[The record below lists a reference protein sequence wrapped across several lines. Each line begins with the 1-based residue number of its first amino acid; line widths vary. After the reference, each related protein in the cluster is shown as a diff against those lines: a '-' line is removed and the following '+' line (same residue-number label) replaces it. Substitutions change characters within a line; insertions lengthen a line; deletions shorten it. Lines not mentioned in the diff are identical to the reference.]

1 MLHSHSYFTGDLS
14 FLIESSN
21 QTALKTANQAITM
34 QNNTTNLTHKRVL
47 GVAIPIVLAN
57 ATIPILGAVDTA
69 VVGQLG
75 LAVPIGAV
83 GIGAII
89 ITAIYWLFGF
99 LRMGTTGLTAQAI
112 GSGDKSETSALLVRG
127 IIIGLVAGL
136 ILIITQ
142 VPLFLGA
149 LQLSPASIEVE
160 GLAQKYLEIRV
171 YSAPAAIALFGITGW
186 LIAKEKTREVLLLQ
200 LALNGIN
207 IVLDLVFVLKLGWG
221 VEGVAI
227 ATLIAEWSGL
237 IFGLWLAREG
247 FNNGYWKNWVQIFDR
262 ARLVKMAKVNSD
274 IMIRSIL
281 LEIAFVSFLFL
292 GSSFDDATLAANQVL
307 IQFLNIT
314 AYALDGFAFAAE
326 ALVGQALGAKNR
338 QLFRKSVVMTSQWG
352 VGSVILMAL
361 AFFVFGNNIINIMTT
376 AEDVRAVSYVYLP
389 WMVLAPLAG
398 VAAWMLDGIFIGA
411 TRTADMRNMMFISF
425 CIYLI
430 ALALLLPAYG
440 NHGLWASLI
449 IFSIARGV
457 TLGFKYPALEGSIDL
472 K

>member
-1 MLHSHSYFTGDLS
+1 M
-14 FLIESSN
+14 
-21 QTALKTANQAITM
+21 
-34 QNNTTNLTHKRVL
+34 
-47 GVAIPIVLAN
+47 AIPIVLAN

-112 GSGDKSETSALLVRG
+112 GSGDKPETSALLVRG
-127 IIIGLVAGL
+127 VIIGFTAGL
-136 ILIITQ
+136 ILIIAQ
-142 VPLFLGA
+142 VPIFLGA
-149 LQLSPASIEVE
+149 LQLSPASMEVE
-160 GLAQKYLEIRV
+160 SLAQKYLQIRV

-186 LIAKEKTREVLLLQ
+186 LIAKEKTRAVLLLQ
-200 LALNGIN
+200 LVLNGIN
-207 IVLDLVFVLKLGWG
+207 IALDLVFVLKLGWG

-247 FNNGYWKNWVQIFDR
+247 FNNGYWKNWLQIFDR
-262 ARLVKMAKVNSD
+262 ARLMQMAKVNSD

-281 LEIAFVSFLFL
+281 LEISFVSFLFL

-338 QLFRKSVVMTSQWG
+338 PLFRRAVVMTSQWG
-352 VGSVILMAL
+352 LGSVILMAL
-361 AFFVFGNNIINIMTT
+361 AFFVFGNSIINIMTT
-376 AEDVRAVSYVYLP
+376 AQDVRTVGYEYLP
-389 WMVLAPLAG
+389 WMVIAPLAG
-398 VAAWMLDGIFIGA
+398 AAAWMLDGIFIGA

-430 ALALLLPAYG
+430 ALAILLPKYG

-449 IFSIARGV
+449 IFSLARGI
-457 TLGFKYPALEGSIDL
+457 TLGFKYPRLEASVGPN
-472 K
+472 

>member
-1 MLHSHSYFTGDLS
+1 M
-14 FLIESSN
+14 
-21 QTALKTANQAITM
+21 
-34 QNNTTNLTHKRVL
+34 
-47 GVAIPIVLAN
+47 AIPIVLAN

-112 GSGDKSETSALLVRG
+112 GSGDKPETPALLVRG
-127 IIIGLVAGL
+127 VIIGFTAGL
-136 ILIITQ
+136 ILIIAQ
-142 VPLFLGA
+142 VPIFLGA
-149 LQLSPASIEVE
+149 LQLSPASMEVE
-160 GLAQKYLEIRV
+160 SLAQKYLQIRV

-186 LIAKEKTREVLLLQ
+186 LIAKEKTRAVLLLQ
-200 LALNGIN
+200 LVLNGIN
-207 IVLDLVFVLKLGWG
+207 IALDLVFVLKLGWG

-247 FNNGYWKNWVQIFDR
+247 FNNGYWKNWLQIFDR
-262 ARLVKMAKVNSD
+262 VRLIQMAKVNSD

-281 LEIAFVSFLFL
+281 LEISFVSFLFL

-338 QLFRKSVVMTSQWG
+338 PLFRRAVIMTSQWG
-352 VGSVILMAL
+352 LGSVILMAL
-361 AFFVFGNNIINIMTT
+361 AFFVFGNSIINIMTT
-376 AEDVRAVSYVYLP
+376 AQDVRTVGYEYLP
-389 WMVLAPLAG
+389 WMVIAPLAG
-398 VAAWMLDGIFIGA
+398 AAAWMLDGIFIGA
-411 TRTADMRNMMFISF
+411 TRTADMRNMMFVSF

>member
-1 MLHSHSYFTGDLS
+1 MQTNSKGLS
-14 FLIESSN
+14 
-21 QTALKTANQAITM
+21 
-34 QNNTTNLTHKRVL
+34 HKRVL

-75 LAVPIGAV
+75 LAAPIGAV

-99 LRMGTTGLTAQAI
+99 LRMGTTGLAAQAI
-112 GSGDKSETSALLVRG
+112 GSGDKPETSALLVRG

-136 ILIITQ
+136 VLIIAQ
-142 VPLFLGA
+142 VPIFLGA
-149 LQLSPASIEVE
+149 LQLSPASMEVE
-160 GLAQKYLEIRV
+160 SLAQKYLQIRV

-207 IVLDLVFVLKLGWG
+207 ITLDLVFVLKLGWG

-247 FNNGYWKNWVQIFDR
+247 FNNGYWKNWIQIFDR
-262 ARLVKMAKVNSD
+262 VRLIQMAKVNSD

-281 LEIAFVSFLFL
+281 LEIGFVSFLFL

-338 QLFRKSVVMTSQWG
+338 PFFRRAVIMTSQWG
-352 VGSVILMAL
+352 LGSVILMAL
-361 AFFVFGNNIINIMTT
+361 AFFVFGNSIINVMTT
-376 AEDVRAVSYVYLP
+376 AEDVRVVSYEYLP
-389 WMVLAPLAG
+389 WMVAAPLAG

-430 ALALLLPAYG
+430 ALALLLPSYG

-457 TLGFKYPALEGSIDL
+457 TLGFKYPALEKSSGH
-472 K
+472 

>member
-1 MLHSHSYFTGDLS
+1 MQTNSIGLS
-14 FLIESSN
+14 
-21 QTALKTANQAITM
+21 
-34 QNNTTNLTHKRVL
+34 HKRVL

-127 IIIGLVAGL
+127 IIIGVVAGL
-136 ILIITQ
+136 ILIMTQ
-142 VPLFLGA
+142 VPVFLGA

-160 GLAQKYLEIRV
+160 DLAQKYLQIRV

-186 LIAKEKTREVLLLQ
+186 LIAKEKTRAVLLLQ
-200 LALNGIN
+200 LLLNGIN
-207 IVLDLVFVLKLGWG
+207 IILDLVFVLKLGWG

-237 IFGLWLAREG
+237 LFGLWLVREG
-247 FNNGYWKNWVQIFDR
+247 FNNSYWKNWAQIFDR
-262 ARLVKMAKVNSD
+262 GRLVQMAKVNGD

-281 LEIAFVSFLFL
+281 LEIGFVSFLFL
-292 GSSFDDATLAANQVL
+292 GSSFNDATLAANQIL
-307 IQFLNIT
+307 IQFLSIT
-314 AYALDGFAFAAE
+314 VHALDGFAFAAE
-326 ALVGQALGAKNR
+326 TLVGQALGSRNR
-338 QLFRKSVVMTSQWG
+338 ALFRRAVVMTSQWG
-352 VGSVILMAL
+352 LGTVILMAL
-361 AFFVFGNNIINIMTT
+361 AFFVFGNSIINIMTT
-376 AEDVRAVSYVYLP
+376 AQDVRTVSYEYLP
-389 WMVLAPLAG
+389 WMVVAPLAG

-425 CIYLI
+425 CVYLI
-430 ALALLLPAYG
+430 ALAILLPIYG

-457 TLGFKYPALEGSIDL
+457 TLGFKYPALEASAD
-472 K
+472 

>member
-1 MLHSHSYFTGDLS
+1 M
-14 FLIESSN
+14 
-21 QTALKTANQAITM
+21 
-34 QNNTTNLTHKRVL
+34 
-47 GVAIPIVLAN
+47 AIPIVLAN

-127 IIIGLVAGL
+127 IIIGVVAGL
-136 ILIITQ
+136 ILIMTQ
-142 VPLFLGA
+142 VPVFLGA

-160 GLAQKYLEIRV
+160 DLAQKYLQIRV

-186 LIAKEKTREVLLLQ
+186 LIAKEKTRAVLLLQ
-200 LALNGIN
+200 LVLNGIN

-237 IFGLWLAREG
+237 IFGLWLVREG
-247 FNNGYWKNWVQIFDR
+247 FNNSYWKNWAQIFDR
-262 ARLVKMAKVNSD
+262 VRLVQMAKVNGD

-281 LEIAFVSFLFL
+281 LEIGFVSFLFL
-292 GSSFDDATLAANQVL
+292 GSSFNDATLAANQIL
-307 IQFLNIT
+307 IQFLSIT
-314 AYALDGFAFAAE
+314 VHALDGFAFAAE
-326 ALVGQALGAKNR
+326 TLVGQALGAKNR
-338 QLFRKSVVMTSQWG
+338 PLFRRAVVMTSQWG
-352 VGSVILMAL
+352 LGTVILMAL
-361 AFFVFGNNIINIMTT
+361 SFFVFGNSIINIMTT
-376 AEDVRAVSYVYLP
+376 AEDVRTVSYEYLP
-389 WMVLAPLAG
+389 WMVAAPLAG

-425 CIYLI
+425 CVYLI
-430 ALALLLPAYG
+430 ALAILLPIYG

-457 TLGFKYPALEGSIDL
+457 TLGFKYPALEASADL

>member
-1 MLHSHSYFTGDLS
+1 MQTNSKDLS
-14 FLIESSN
+14 
-21 QTALKTANQAITM
+21 
-34 QNNTTNLTHKRVL
+34 HKRVL

-112 GSGDKSETSALLVRG
+112 GSGDKPETSALLVRG
-127 IIIGLVAGL
+127 VIIGFTAGL
-136 ILIITQ
+136 ILIIAQ
-142 VPLFLGA
+142 VPIFLGA
-149 LQLSPASIEVE
+149 LQLSPASMEVE
-160 GLAQKYLEIRV
+160 SLAQKYLQIRV

-186 LIAKEKTREVLLLQ
+186 LIAKEKTRAVLLLQ
-200 LALNGIN
+200 LVLNGIN
-207 IVLDLVFVLKLGWG
+207 IALDLVFVLKLGWG

-247 FNNGYWKNWVQIFDR
+247 FNNGYWKNWLQIFDR
-262 ARLVKMAKVNSD
+262 VRLIQMAKVNSD

-281 LEIAFVSFLFL
+281 LEISFVSFLFL

-338 QLFRKSVVMTSQWG
+338 PLFRRAVVMTSQWG
-352 VGSVILMAL
+352 LGSVILMAL
-361 AFFVFGNNIINIMTT
+361 AFFVFGNSIINIMTT
-376 AEDVRAVSYVYLP
+376 AQDVRTVGYEYLP
-389 WMVLAPLAG
+389 WMVIAPLDGA
-398 VAAWMLDGIFIGA
+398 AAWMLDGIFIGA

-430 ALALLLPAYG
+430 ALAILLPKYG

-449 IFSIARGV
+449 IFSLARGI
-457 TLGFKYPALEGSIDL
+457 TLGFKYPRLEASVGPN
-472 K
+472 

>member
-1 MLHSHSYFTGDLS
+1 M
-14 FLIESSN
+14 
-21 QTALKTANQAITM
+21 QTNSTS
-34 QNNTTNLTHKRVL
+34 LTHKRVL
-47 GVAIPIVLAN
+47 GVAVPIVLAN

-89 ITAIYWLFGF
+89 FTAIYWLFGF

-127 IIIGLVAGL
+127 IVIGLVAGL

-361 AFFVFGNNIINIMTT
+361 AFFVFGNSIINVMTT
-376 AEDVRAVSYVYLP
+376 AEDVRVVSYEYLP
-389 WMVLAPLAG
+389 WMVIAPMAG

-411 TRTADMRNMMFISF
+411 TRTADMRNMMFVSF

>member
-1 MLHSHSYFTGDLS
+1 M
-14 FLIESSN
+14 
-21 QTALKTANQAITM
+21 
-34 QNNTTNLTHKRVL
+34 
-47 GVAIPIVLAN
+47 AIPIVLAN

-99 LRMGTTGLTAQAI
+99 LRMGTTGLTAQAL

-127 IIIGLVAGL
+127 VLIGLVAGL
-136 ILIITQ
+136 VLIVAQ
-142 VPLFLGA
+142 VPLFFGA
-149 LQLSPASIEVE
+149 LQLSPASLEVE
-160 GLAQKYLEIRV
+160 DLAQKYLQIRV

-186 LIAKEKTREVLLLQ
+186 LIAKEKTRAVLLLQ

-207 IVLDLVFVLKLGWG
+207 IILDLVFVLKLGWG

-247 FNNGYWKNWVQIFDR
+247 FNNGYWKNWVQIFNR
-262 ARLVKMAKVNSD
+262 VRLVQMAKVNGD
-274 IMIRSIL
+274 IMVRSIM
-281 LEIAFVSFLFL
+281 LEIGFVSFLFL
-292 GSSFDDATLAANQVL
+292 GASFDDATLAANQIL
-307 IQFLNIT
+307 IQFLSI
-314 AYALDGFAFAAE
+314 AVHALDGFAFAAE
-326 ALVGQALGAKNR
+326 TLVGQALGAKNR
-338 QLFRKSVVMTSQWG
+338 PLFRRAVVMTSQWG
-352 VGSVILMAL
+352 LGSVALMAL
-361 AFFVFGNNIINIMTT
+361 VFFVFGNSIINIMTT
-376 AEDVRAVSYVYLP
+376 AEDVRAVSNEYLP
-389 WMVLAPLAG
+389 WIVLAPLAG

-425 CIYLI
+425 CVYLI
-430 ALALLLPAYG
+430 ALVLLLPSYG

-457 TLGFKYPALEGSIDL
+457 TLGFKYPALEASVEL

>member
-1 MLHSHSYFTGDLS
+1 
-14 FLIESSN
+14 
-21 QTALKTANQAITM
+21 M
-34 QNNTTNLTHKRVL
+34 QNNSTALSHKRVL

-127 IIIGLVAGL
+127 IIIGVVAGL
-136 ILIITQ
+136 ILIVTQ
-142 VPLFLGA
+142 VPVFLGA

-160 GLAQKYLEIRV
+160 DLAQKYLQIRV

-186 LIAKEKTREVLLLQ
+186 LIAKEKTRAVLLLQ
-200 LALNGIN
+200 LVLNGIN

-237 IFGLWLAREG
+237 IFGLWLVREG
-247 FNNGYWKNWVQIFDR
+247 FNNSYWKNWAQIFDR
-262 ARLVKMAKVNSD
+262 VRLVQMAKVNGD

-281 LEIAFVSFLFL
+281 LEIGFVSFLFL
-292 GSSFDDATLAANQVL
+292 GSSFNDATLAANQIL
-307 IQFLNIT
+307 IQFLSIT
-314 AYALDGFAFAAE
+314 VHALDGFAFAAE
-326 ALVGQALGAKNR
+326 TLVGQALGSKNR
-338 QLFRKSVVMTSQWG
+338 PLFRRAVVMTSQWG
-352 VGSVILMAL
+352 LGTVILMAL
-361 AFFVFGNNIINIMTT
+361 SFFVFGNSIINIMTT
-376 AEDVRAVSYVYLP
+376 AEDVRTVSYEYLP
-389 WMVLAPLAG
+389 WMVAAPLAG

-425 CIYLI
+425 CVYLI
-430 ALALLLPAYG
+430 ALAILLPIYG

-457 TLGFKYPALEGSIDL
+457 TLGFKYPALEASADL

>member
-1 MLHSHSYFTGDLS
+1 MQTNSIGLS
-14 FLIESSN
+14 
-21 QTALKTANQAITM
+21 
-34 QNNTTNLTHKRVL
+34 HKRVL

-112 GSGDKSETSALLVRG
+112 GSGEKSETSALLVRG
-127 IIIGLVAGL
+127 IIIGVVAGL
-136 ILIITQ
+136 ILIVTQ
-142 VPLFLGA
+142 VPVFLGA

-160 GLAQKYLEIRV
+160 DLAQKYLQIRV

-186 LIAKEKTREVLLLQ
+186 LIAKEKTRAVLLLQ
-200 LALNGIN
+200 LVLNGIN

-227 ATLIAEWSGL
+227 ATLIAEWSGF
-237 IFGLWLAREG
+237 IFGLWLVREG
-247 FNNGYWKNWVQIFDR
+247 FNNSYWKNWTQIFDR
-262 ARLVKMAKVNSD
+262 VRLMQMAKVNGD

-281 LEIAFVSFLFL
+281 LEIGFVSFLFL
-292 GSSFDDATLAANQVL
+292 GSSFNDATLAANQIL
-307 IQFLNIT
+307 IQFLSIT
-314 AYALDGFAFAAE
+314 VHALDGFAFAAE
-326 ALVGQALGAKNR
+326 TLVGQALGAKNR
-338 QLFRKSVVMTSQWG
+338 LLFRRAVVMTSQWG
-352 VGSVILMAL
+352 LGTVILMAL
-361 AFFVFGNNIINIMTT
+361 SFFVFGNSIINIMTT
-376 AEDVRAVSYVYLP
+376 AEDVRTVSYEYLP
-389 WMVLAPLAG
+389 WMVAAPLAG

-425 CIYLI
+425 CVYLI
-430 ALALLLPAYG
+430 ALAILLPIYG
-440 NHGLWASLI
+440 NHGLWGSLI

-457 TLGFKYPALEGSIDL
+457 TLGFKYPALEASADL

>member
-1 MLHSHSYFTGDLS
+1 MQTNSTGLS
-14 FLIESSN
+14 
-21 QTALKTANQAITM
+21 
-34 QNNTTNLTHKRVL
+34 HKRVL

-75 LAVPIGAV
+75 LAAPIGAV

-112 GSGDKSETSALLVRG
+112 GSGDSLEASALLVRG
-127 IIIGLVAGL
+127 VIIGLVAGL
-136 ILIITQ
+136 VLIIAQ
-142 VPLFLGA
+142 VPIFLGA
-149 LQLSPASIEVE
+149 LELSPASMEVE
-160 GLAQKYLEIRV
+160 GLAQKYLQIRV
-171 YSAPAAIALFGITGW
+171 YSAPAAVALFGITGW
-186 LIAKEKTREVLLLQ
+186 LIAKEKTRAVLLLQ
-200 LALNGIN
+200 LVLNGIN
-207 IVLDLVFVLKLGWG
+207 IALDLVFVLKLGWG

-247 FNNGYWKNWVQIFDR
+247 FNNGYWRNWVQIFDR
-262 ARLVKMAKVNSD
+262 ARLLQMAKINSD

-281 LEIAFVSFLFL
+281 LEIGFVSFLFL

-307 IQFLNIT
+307 IQFLHIT

-338 QLFRKSVVMTSQWG
+338 PLFRRAVIMTSQWG
-352 VGSVILMAL
+352 LGSVIVMAL
-361 AFFVFGNNIINIMTT
+361 AFFIFGNSIINVMTT
-376 AEDVRAVSYVYLP
+376 AEDVRAVSYEYLP
-389 WMVLAPLAG
+389 WMVLGPLAG
-398 VAAWMLDGIFIGA
+398 VAAWMLDGVFIGA

-430 ALALLLPAYG
+430 ALAILLPSYG

-457 TLGFKYPALEGSIDL
+457 TLGFKYPALEKSSEH
-472 K
+472 

>member
-1 MLHSHSYFTGDLS
+1 MQTNSKDLS
-14 FLIESSN
+14 
-21 QTALKTANQAITM
+21 
-34 QNNTTNLTHKRVL
+34 HKRVL

-112 GSGDKSETSALLVRG
+112 GSGDKPETSALLVRG
-127 IIIGLVAGL
+127 VIIGFTAGL

-142 VPLFLGA
+142 VPIFLGA
-149 LQLSPASIEVE
+149 LQLSPASMEVE
-160 GLAQKYLEIRV
+160 SLAQKYLQIRV

-186 LIAKEKTREVLLLQ
+186 LIAKEKTRAVLLLQ
-200 LALNGIN
+200 LVLNGIN
-207 IVLDLVFVLKLGWG
+207 IALDLVFVLKLGWG

-247 FNNGYWKNWVQIFDR
+247 FNNGYWKNWLQIFDR
-262 ARLVKMAKVNSD
+262 VRLIQMAKVNSD

-281 LEIAFVSFLFL
+281 LEISFVSFLFL

-338 QLFRKSVVMTSQWG
+338 PLFRRAVVMTSQWG
-352 VGSVILMAL
+352 LGSVILMAL
-361 AFFVFGNNIINIMTT
+361 AFFIFGNSIINIMTT
-376 AEDVRAVSYVYLP
+376 AQDVRTVGYEYLP
-389 WMVLAPLAG
+389 WMVIAPLAG

-430 ALALLLPAYG
+430 ALAILLPKYG

-449 IFSIARGV
+449 IFSLARGI
-457 TLGFKYPALEGSIDL
+457 TLGFKYPRLEASVGPN
-472 K
+472 

>member
-1 MLHSHSYFTGDLS
+1 MQTNSTSLS
-14 FLIESSN
+14 
-21 QTALKTANQAITM
+21 
-34 QNNTTNLTHKRVL
+34 HKRVL

-112 GSGDKSETSALLVRG
+112 GSGDKPETSALLVRG

-136 ILIITQ
+136 VLIIAQ

-149 LQLSPASIEVE
+149 LQLSPASMEVE
-160 GLAQKYLEIRV
+160 SLAQQYLQIRV

-207 IVLDLVFVLKLGWG
+207 ITLDLVFVLKLGWG

-247 FNNGYWKNWVQIFDR
+247 FNSGYWKNWVQIFDR
-262 ARLVKMAKVNSD
+262 VRLIQMAKVNSD

-281 LEIAFVSFLFL
+281 LEIGFVSFLFL

-338 QLFRKSVVMTSQWG
+338 PLFRRAVVMTSQWG
-352 VGSVILMAL
+352 LGSVILMAL
-361 AFFVFGNNIINIMTT
+361 AFFVFGNSIINVMTT
-376 AEDVRAVSYVYLP
+376 AEDVRVVSYEYLP
-389 WMVLAPLAG
+389 WMVAAPLAG

-430 ALALLLPAYG
+430 ALALLLPSYG

-457 TLGFKYPALEGSIDL
+457 TLGFKYPALEASADL

>member
-1 MLHSHSYFTGDLS
+1 MQTNSTGLS
-14 FLIESSN
+14 
-21 QTALKTANQAITM
+21 
-34 QNNTTNLTHKRVL
+34 HKRVL

-99 LRMGTTGLTAQAI
+99 LRMGTTGLTSQAI
-112 GSGDKSETSALLVRG
+112 GSGDRPETSALLVRG

-136 ILIITQ
+136 VLIIAQ
-142 VPLFLGA
+142 VPIFLGA
-149 LQLSPASIEVE
+149 LQLSPASMEVE
-160 GLAQKYLEIRV
+160 DLAQKYLQIRV

-186 LIAKEKTREVLLLQ
+186 LIAKEKTRDVLLLQ
-200 LALNGIN
+200 LVLNGIN
-207 IVLDLVFVLKLGWG
+207 ITLDLVFVLKLGWG

-247 FNNGYWKNWVQIFDR
+247 FNNGYWKNWIQIFDR
-262 ARLVKMAKVNSD
+262 VRLIQMAKVNSD

-281 LEIAFVSFLFL
+281 LEIGFVSFLFL

-326 ALVGQALGAKNR
+326 ALVGQALGAKNKP
-338 QLFRKSVVMTSQWG
+338 LFKRAVIMTSQWG
-352 VGSVILMAL
+352 LGSVILMAL
-361 AFFVFGNNIINIMTT
+361 AFFVFGNSIINVMTT
-376 AEDVRAVSYVYLP
+376 AEDVRVVSYEYLP
-389 WMVLAPLAG
+389 WMVAAPLSG

-430 ALALLLPAYG
+430 ALALLLPSYG

-457 TLGFKYPALEGSIDL
+457 TLGFKYPALEKSL
-472 K
+472 EH

>member
-1 MLHSHSYFTGDLS
+1 MQTNPKDLS
-14 FLIESSN
+14 
-21 QTALKTANQAITM
+21 
-34 QNNTTNLTHKRVL
+34 HKRVL

-112 GSGDKSETSALLVRG
+112 GSGDKPETSALLVRG
-127 IIIGLVAGL
+127 VIIGFTAGL
-136 ILIITQ
+136 ILIIAQ
-142 VPLFLGA
+142 VPIFLGA
-149 LQLSPASIEVE
+149 LQLSPASMEVE
-160 GLAQKYLEIRV
+160 SLAQKYLQIRV

-186 LIAKEKTREVLLLQ
+186 LIAKEKTRAVLLLQ
-200 LALNGIN
+200 LVLNGIN
-207 IVLDLVFVLKLGWG
+207 IALDLVFVLKLEWG

-247 FNNGYWKNWVQIFDR
+247 FNNGYWKNWLQIFDR
-262 ARLVKMAKVNSD
+262 ARLIQMAKVNSD

-281 LEIAFVSFLFL
+281 LEISFVSFLFL
-292 GSSFDDATLAANQVL
+292 GSSFNDATLAANQVL

-338 QLFRKSVVMTSQWG
+338 PLFRRAVVMTSQWG
-352 VGSVILMAL
+352 LGSVILMAL
-361 AFFVFGNNIINIMTT
+361 AFFVFGNSIINIMTT
-376 AEDVRAVSYVYLP
+376 AQDVRTVGYEYLP
-389 WMVLAPLAG
+389 WMVIAPLAG

-430 ALALLLPAYG
+430 ALAILLPKYG

-449 IFSIARGV
+449 IFSLARGI
-457 TLGFKYPALEGSIDL
+457 TLGFKYPRLEASVGPN
-472 K
+472 

>member
-1 MLHSHSYFTGDLS
+1 MQTNSKDLS
-14 FLIESSN
+14 
-21 QTALKTANQAITM
+21 
-34 QNNTTNLTHKRVL
+34 HKRVL

-112 GSGDKSETSALLVRG
+112 GSGDKPETSALLVRG
-127 IIIGLVAGL
+127 VIIGFTAGL
-136 ILIITQ
+136 ILIIAQ
-142 VPLFLGA
+142 VPIFLGA
-149 LQLSPASIEVE
+149 LQLSPASMEVE
-160 GLAQKYLEIRV
+160 SLAQKYLQIRV

-186 LIAKEKTREVLLLQ
+186 LIAKEKTRAVLLLQ
-200 LALNGIN
+200 LVLNGIN
-207 IVLDLVFVLKLGWG
+207 IALDLVFVLKLGWG

-247 FNNGYWKNWVQIFDR
+247 FNNGYWKNWLQIFDR
-262 ARLVKMAKVNSD
+262 VRLIQMAKVNSD

-281 LEIAFVSFLFL
+281 LEISFVSFLFL

-338 QLFRKSVVMTSQWG
+338 PLFRRAVVMTSQWG
-352 VGSVILMAL
+352 LGSVILMAL
-361 AFFVFGNNIINIMTT
+361 AFFVFGNSIINIMTT
-376 AEDVRAVSYVYLP
+376 AQDVRTVGYEYLP
-389 WMVLAPLAG
+389 WMVIAPLAG
-398 VAAWMLDGIFIGA
+398 AAAWMLDGIFIGA

-430 ALALLLPAYG
+430 ALAILLPKYG

-449 IFSIARGV
+449 IFSLARGI
-457 TLGFKYPALEGSIDL
+457 TLGFKYPRARGISGA
-472 K
+472 

>member
-1 MLHSHSYFTGDLS
+1 M
-14 FLIESSN
+14 
-21 QTALKTANQAITM
+21 QTNSTS
-34 QNNTTNLTHKRVL
+34 LTHKRVL
-47 GVAIPIVLAN
+47 SVAIPIVLAN

-207 IVLDLVFVLKLGWG
+207 IVLDLIFVLKLGWG

-262 ARLVKMAKVNSD
+262 ARLVQMAKVNSD

-281 LEIAFVSFLFL
+281 LEIGFVSFLFL

-338 QLFRKSVVMTSQWG
+338 LLFRRSVVITSQWG

-361 AFFVFGNNIINIMTT
+361 AFYIFGESIIKVMTT
-376 AEDVRAVSYVYLP
+376 AEDVRAVSYEYLP
-389 WMVLAPLAG
+389 WMVLGPLAG
-398 VAAWMLDGIFIGA
+398 VAAWMLDGVFIGA

-430 ALALLLPAYG
+430 ALAILLPSYG

-457 TLGFKYPALEGSIDL
+457 TLGFKYPALEKSSEH
-472 K
+472 